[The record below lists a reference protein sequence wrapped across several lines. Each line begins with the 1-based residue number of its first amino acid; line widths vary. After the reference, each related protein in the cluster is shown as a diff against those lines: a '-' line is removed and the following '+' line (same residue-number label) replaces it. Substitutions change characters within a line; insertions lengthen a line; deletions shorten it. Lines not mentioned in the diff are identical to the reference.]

1 MIYRSL
7 HLLLRF
13 WLRIHFRRIFI
24 SNETEIPANGPVL
37 LACNHPNSFL
47 DAVVIALL
55 FKRPVNFLARSDV
68 FKKPIAK
75 WILTKLHLIPIY
87 RLQEGVENIEKNK
100 DTFRICS
107 EILAK
112 GEVLLIFSEGNCELE
127 KRLRPLKKGS
137 ARIVFGAEELADWKL
152 NIRIIPVGIN
162 YTNPT
167 QFRTE
172 LLISFGVGFSSGS
185 WKDSWLSDHSRTII
199 NFNEQLKVELLQN
212 LLIIPKKEFDPEA
225 EALLQLC
232 RALFKYPL
240 LKFIFKNDNRLK
252 IEQKLLK
259 SYFAKESTAQINRYS
274 AFNNSSAQAGLSL
287 KAAIPKIHKYST
299 ALLLI
304 GFIPAIIGFILHAL
318 PLAATILITK
328 KSVKDPKFKSS
339 VIFGIGAIITYLW
352 YLFLGLLLFALNGW
366 LVLLLII
373 PPYLNLICLIWW
385 ELIQQRR
392 NRLQFIIF
400 KRKSPKVFAHWKHER
415 NELMMQI
422 HGSID

>member
-1 MIYRSL
+1 
-7 HLLLRF
+7 
-13 WLRIHFRRIFI
+13 
-24 SNETEIPANGPVL
+24 
-37 LACNHPNSFL
+37 
-47 DAVVIALL
+47 
-55 FKRPVNFLARSDV
+55 VNFLARSDV
-68 FKKPIAK
+68 FEKPIAK